1 MEDSTLVRKVRMS
14 CPLCEKEHE
23 VEERKRMTTITI
35 KGKEVVYEERF
46 YFCANADED
55 ENEFEN
61 GAMTNEN
68 LLNARNA
75 YQIKMRSSALDEDS
89 TEESIIQL
97 PKEVLEKI
105 AEMTVNIEDLPL
117 DDPWILDDGWDDIY
131 ERMDEYG
138 EEGSN

>member
-14 CPLCEKEHE
+14 CPLCGKDHE

-46 YFCANADED
+46 YFCANSNED
-55 ENEFEN
+55 ENEFQT
-61 GAMTNEN
+61 GAMTNES
-68 LLNARNA
+68 LRNARNA
-75 YQIKMRSSALDEDS
+75 YQIKMRYEDS

-105 AEMTVNIEDLPL
+105 AEMAVNIEDLPP
-117 DDPWILDDGWDDIY
+117 DDPWILDDGWDDVY

>member
-1 MEDSTLVRKVRMS
+1 MENSTLVRKVRMS

-75 YQIKMRSSALDEDS
+75 YQVKMRSSALDEDS
-89 TEESIIQL
+89 TEGSLQL

-105 AEMTVNIEDLPL
+105 AEIAVNIEDLPS
-117 DDPWILDDGWDDIY
+117 DDEWILDDGWDEIY
-131 ERMDEYG
+131 ERMEEY
-138 EEGSN
+138 EKE

>member
-1 MEDSTLVRKVRMS
+1 
-14 CPLCEKEHE
+14 
-23 VEERKRMTTITI
+23 MTTITI

-55 ENEFEN
+55 KNEFET
-61 GAMTNEN
+61 GTMINEN

-89 TEESIIQL
+89 TEGSIQL

-105 AEMTVNIEDLPL
+105 AEIAVNIEDLPP
-117 DDPWILDDGWDDIY
+117 DDEWILDDGWDEIY
-131 ERMDEYG
+131 ERMEEY
-138 EEGSN
+138 EEE

>member
-1 MEDSTLVRKVRMS
+1 MENSTLVRKVRMS

-35 KGKEVVYEERF
+35 EVVYEERF

-75 YQIKMRSSALDEDS
+75 YQVKMRSSALDEDS
-89 TEESIIQL
+89 TEGSLQL

-105 AEMTVNIEDLPL
+105 AEIAVNIEDLPS
-117 DDPWILDDGWDDIY
+117 DDEWILDDGWDEIY
-131 ERMDEYG
+131 ERMEEY
-138 EEGSN
+138 EEE

>member
-46 YFCANADED
+46 YFCANANED
-55 ENEFEN
+55 ENEFQT
-61 GAMTNEN
+61 GAMTNES
-68 LLNARNA
+68 LRNARNA
-75 YQIKMRSSALDEDS
+75 YQVKMKPSAPDEDS
-89 TEESIIQL
+89 TRESIQL

-105 AEMTVNIEDLPL
+105 
-117 DDPWILDDGWDDIY
+117 
-131 ERMDEYG
+131 
-138 EEGSN
+138 EGKKVS

>member
-1 MEDSTLVRKVRMS
+1 MENSTLVRKVRMS

-75 YQIKMRSSALDEDS
+75 YRVKMRSSALDEDS
-89 TEESIIQL
+89 TEGSIQL

-105 AEMTVNIEDLPL
+105 AEIAVNIEDLSP
-117 DDPWILDDGWDDIY
+117 DDEWILDDGWDEIY
-131 ERMDEYG
+131 ERMEEY
-138 EEGSN
+138 EEE

>member
-1 MEDSTLVRKVRMS
+1 MENSTLVRKVRMS

-75 YQIKMRSSALDEDS
+75 YQVKMRSSALDEDS
-89 TEESIIQL
+89 TEGSLQL

-105 AEMTVNIEDLPL
+105 AEIDVNIEDLPS
-117 DDPWILDDGWDDIY
+117 DDEWILDDGWDEIY
-131 ERMDEYG
+131 ERMEEY
-138 EEGSN
+138 EEE

>member
-55 ENEFEN
+55 KNEFES
-61 GAMTNEN
+61 GTMINEN

-75 YQIKMRSSALDEDS
+75 YQIKMRFSALDEDS
-89 TEESIIQL
+89 TEGSLQL
-97 PKEVLEKI
+97 PKEVLEKNAEI
-105 AEMTVNIEDLPL
+105 AVNIEDLPP
-117 DDPWILDDGWDDIY
+117 DDEWILDDGWDEIY
-131 ERMDEYG
+131 ERMEEY
-138 EEGSN
+138 EEE

>member
-1 MEDSTLVRKVRMS
+1 MEDGTLVRKVRMS
-14 CPLCEKEHE
+14 CPLCEKDHE

-55 ENEFEN
+55 KNEFES
-61 GAMTNEN
+61 GTMINEN

-75 YQIKMRSSALDEDS
+75 YQIKMRFSALDEDS
-89 TEESIIQL
+89 TEGSLQL

-105 AEMTVNIEDLPL
+105 AEIAVNIEDLPP
-117 DDPWILDDGWDDIY
+117 DDEWILDDGWDEIY
-131 ERMDEYG
+131 ERMEEY
-138 EEGSN
+138 EEE

>member
-46 YFCANADED
+46 YFCANANED
-55 ENEFEN
+55 ENEFQT
-61 GAMTNEN
+61 GAMTNES
-68 LLNARNA
+68 LRNARNA
-75 YQIKMRSSALDEDS
+75 YQVKMKPSAPDEDS
-89 TEESIIQL
+89 TREGIQL

-105 AEMTVNIEDLPL
+105 AEIAVNIEDLPP
-117 DDPWILDDGWDDIY
+117 DDEWILDDGWDEIY
-131 ERMDEYG
+131 ERMEEY
-138 EEGSN
+138 EEE

>member
-1 MEDSTLVRKVRMS
+1 MKNSTLVRKVRMS

-75 YQIKMRSSALDEDS
+75 YQVKMRSSALDEDS
-89 TEESIIQL
+89 TEGSLQL

-105 AEMTVNIEDLPL
+105 AEIAVNIEDLPS
-117 DDPWILDDGWDDIY
+117 DDEWILDDGWDEIY
-131 ERMDEYG
+131 ERMEEY
-138 EEGSN
+138 EEE

>member
-35 KGKEVVYEERF
+35 KGKEVVYDERF

-105 AEMTVNIEDLPL
+105 AEMAVNIEDLPP
-117 DDPWILDDGWDDIY
+117 DDEWILDDGWDEIY
-131 ERMDEYG
+131 ERMEEY
-138 EEGSN
+138 EKE

>member
-1 MEDSTLVRKVRMS
+1 MENSTLVRKVRMS

-75 YQIKMRSSALDEDS
+75 YA
-89 TEESIIQL
+89 
-97 PKEVLEKI
+97 
-105 AEMTVNIEDLPL
+105 
-117 DDPWILDDGWDDIY
+117 
-131 ERMDEYG
+131 
-138 EEGSN
+138 

>member
-1 MEDSTLVRKVRMS
+1 MENSTLVRKVRMS

-75 YQIKMRSSALDEDS
+75 YQVKMRSSALDEDS
-89 TEESIIQL
+89 TEGSLQL

-105 AEMTVNIEDLPL
+105 AEIAVNIEDLPS
-117 DDPWILDDGWDDIY
+117 DDEWILDDGWDEIY
-131 ERMDEYG
+131 ERMEEY
-138 EEGSN
+138 EEE

>member
-1 MEDSTLVRKVRMS
+1 MKDGTLVRKVHMS

-55 ENEFEN
+55 KNEFES
-61 GAMTNEN
+61 GTMINEN

-75 YQIKMRSSALDEDS
+75 YQIKMRCSALDEDS
-89 TEESIIQL
+89 TEGSLQL
-97 PKEVLEKI
+97 PKEVLEKNAEI
-105 AEMTVNIEDLPL
+105 AVNIEDLPP
-117 DDPWILDDGWDDIY
+117 DDEWILDDGWDEIY
-131 ERMDEYG
+131 
-138 EEGSN
+138 SF

>member
-1 MEDSTLVRKVRMS
+1 MENSTLVRKVRMS

-35 KGKEVVYEERF
+35 KGKEVIYEERF

-55 ENEFEN
+55 KNEFEI
-61 GAMTNEN
+61 GTMINEN

-75 YQIKMRSSALDEDS
+75 YQVKMRSSALDEDS
-89 TEESIIQL
+89 TEGSIQL

-105 AEMTVNIEDLPL
+105 AEIAVNIEDLPP
-117 DDPWILDDGWDDIY
+117 DDEWILDDGWDEIY
-131 ERMDEYG
+131 ERMEEY
-138 EEGSN
+138 EEE

>member
-1 MEDSTLVRKVRMS
+1 MEASILIRKVHMN
-14 CPLCEKEHE
+14 CPLCEKTHE

-46 YFCANADED
+46 YLCANADED

-75 YQIKMRSSALDEDS
+75 YA
-89 TEESIIQL
+89 
-97 PKEVLEKI
+97 
-105 AEMTVNIEDLPL
+105 
-117 DDPWILDDGWDDIY
+117 
-131 ERMDEYG
+131 
-138 EEGSN
+138 

>member
-75 YQIKMRSSALDEDS
+75 YQVKMRSSALDEDS
-89 TEESIIQL
+89 TEGSLQL

-105 AEMTVNIEDLPL
+105 AEIAVNIEDLPS
-117 DDPWILDDGWDDIY
+117 DDEWILDDGWDEIY
-131 ERMDEYG
+131 ERMEEY
-138 EEGSN
+138 EKE